1 MQMAATEFSDT
12 SDGTP
17 TTLRIYLAG
26 PDVFLPQPRQWAE
39 WKKAV
44 CARHG
49 LIGISPLDDA
59 PDHTAGPGA
68 LPEWQRIALR
78 NEALIRSADAMIAN
92 LTPFRGPSAD
102 VGTAYEVGFIR
113 ALGRPVFGYS
123 TTAMPFTQRSRD
135 FAMGHGGA
143 LAGRDRSLRDAD
155 GMLIEQ
161 FGLKSPTD
169 ASNTLLSAKRIFK
182 AHLNQV
188 IKEYAGQDAATA
200 TEIQAL
206 EDFLGRLAKRG

>member
-59 PDHTAGPGA
+59 PDDTAGPGA

-161 FGLKSPTD
+161 FGLTD
-169 ASNTLLSAKRIFK
+169 NLMLEAAVVGSGGLLIVEDVAPDTRWSDLSVFERCAKAAASVLRR
-182 AHLNQV
+182 
-188 IKEYAGQDAATA
+188 
-200 TEIQAL
+200 QAMS
-206 EDFLGRLAKRG
+206 